1 MNLLTPR
8 ACTAPHPR
16 KFDGRFNVLFERWRR
31 GRRSER
37 GATSSDPHAE
47 MRGPKPLRVS
57 ALLSAP
63 RCDTTQ
69 LLFIPIRLAPIYGL
83 YTLDTLTHG
92 RVPNANP
99 NVSSEGEQERWRFS
113 SALSCFPVSFSF
125 FVYLIME
132 IVACFFWLVLLSI
145 RLLLFHKCFQLR

>member
-1 MNLLTPR
+1 MLQRPILL
-8 ACTAPHPR
+8 
-16 KFDGRFNVLFERWRR
+16 
-31 GRRSER
+31 
-37 GATSSDPHAE
+37 GAA
-47 MRGPKPLRVS
+47 LRVS

-113 SALSCFPVSFSF
+113 SALLFSCIFLLLCLPYYGISRLF
-125 FVYLIME
+125 L
-132 IVACFFWLVLLSI
+132 WLVLLSI